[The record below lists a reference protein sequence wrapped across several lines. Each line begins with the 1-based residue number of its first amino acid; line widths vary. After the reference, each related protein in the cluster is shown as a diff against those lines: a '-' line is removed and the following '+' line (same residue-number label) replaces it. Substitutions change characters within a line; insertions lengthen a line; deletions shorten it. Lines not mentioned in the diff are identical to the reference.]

1 MKTTK
6 LSLVTLLLTSTFA
19 LAGGSIDP
27 VEPVIETPE
36 VIETAEL
43 SGFYAGLGYSC
54 LQMDFD
60 RPDMDVRSMTALSA
74 TAGYNIN
81 KYLAVEGRYTVSLG
95 DLDVETKYT
104 DTEEEGDMSN
114 IALYLKP
121 KYSVN
126 SFTVYGL
133 VGYGQLTLDDGD
145 EEYSEAGFQYG
156 AGISAMATDNIEVYV
171 DYRRLYS
178 DEAFDG
184 LSLNKDV
191 TGNSFTAGVNYHF

>member
-1 MKTTK
+1 MNKTK
-6 LSLVTLLLTSTFA
+6 LSVVALLLTSTFA
-19 LAGGSIDP
+19 LAGGKMVAPPEDTVIDIP
-27 VEPVIETPE
+27 KV
-36 VIETAEL
+36 EL

-60 RPDMDVRSMTALSA
+60 RPHIDVRSMTAISA

-95 DLDVETKYT
+95 DLDFETHHS

-171 DYRRLYS
+171 DYRRLYN

-184 LSLNKDV
+184 ASLNKDV